1 MSTATAKAV
10 AVFCDPNGIFFVYMG
25 ERRKHME
32 DKQIIELYF
41 TRSEEAIGESAKKY
55 GGYCRTIAGH
65 ILPNAADAEECVSDA
80 YLAVWNTIPP
90 ARPDPLSAYI
100 CRLGRNCALKK
111 LRSRTALKRSGYEVS
126 LEELSECIPG
136 SDTETAWQ
144 AQALGEAIDRY
155 LATLTKEN
163 RVIFLRRYW
172 FGDSLKDI
180 SRRMGIRENTLA
192 VRLSRIRD
200 DLKDYLIKEGFL

>member
-1 MSTATAKAV
+1 
-10 AVFCDPNGIFFVYMG
+10 
-25 ERRKHME
+25 ME
-32 DKQIIELYF
+32 DRHIIALFFDRAEG
-41 TRSEEAIGESAKKY
+41 AIDALAKKY
-55 GGYCRTIAGH
+55 GKALYSLCRN
-65 ILPNAADAEECVSDA
+65 ILDDPLDAEECVSDA
-80 YLAVWNTIPP
+80 YLAAWNTIPP

-155 LATLTKEN
+155 LATLPKEN
-163 RVIFLRRYW
+163 RILFLRRYW

-192 VRLSRIRD
+192 VRLSRIRG
-200 DLKDYLIKEGFL
+200 DLKDYLSKEGFL

>member
-1 MSTATAKAV
+1 MDDKHIITLFFQRAETA
-10 AVFCDPNGIFFVYMG
+10 
-25 ERRKHME
+25 
-32 DKQIIELYF
+32 IEAL
-41 TRSEEAIGESAKKY
+41 AAKY
-55 GGYCRTIAGH
+55 GKLLKQLCTN
-65 ILPNAADAEECVSDA
+65 ILHDPLDADECVSDA
-80 YLAVWNTIPP
+80 YLAAWNTIPP

-155 LATLTKEN
+155 IATLPKEN
-163 RVIFLRRYW
+163 RILFLRRYW
-172 FGDSLKDI
+172 FGDSVTDI
-180 SRRMGIRENTLA
+180 ARDMGMTENA
-192 VRLSRIRD
+192 VSVRLSRTRD
-200 DLKDYLIKEGFL
+200 QLRTYLQKAGY

>member
-1 MSTATAKAV
+1 MRQRCLFGGMEHHPAGTPRPA
-10 AVFCDPNGIFFVYMG
+10 
-25 ERRKHME
+25 ERLHL
-32 DKQIIELYF
+32 QAWAQL
-41 TRSEEAIGESAKKY
+41 
-55 GGYCRTIAGH
+55 RT
-65 ILPNAADAEECVSDA
+65 
-80 YLAVWNTIPP
+80 
-90 ARPDPLSAYI
+90 
-100 CRLGRNCALKK
+100 KK

-155 LATLTKEN
+155 IATLPKEN
-163 RVIFLRRYW
+163 RILFLRRYW

-180 SRRMGIRENTLA
+180 SRRIGIRENTLA
-192 VRLSRIRD
+192 VRLNRIRG